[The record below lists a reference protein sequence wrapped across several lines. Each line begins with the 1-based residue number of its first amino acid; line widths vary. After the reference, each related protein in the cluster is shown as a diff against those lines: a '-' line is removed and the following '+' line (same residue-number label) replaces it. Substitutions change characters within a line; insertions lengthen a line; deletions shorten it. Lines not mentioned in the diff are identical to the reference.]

1 MNSDKIRLPG
11 VFMKAQC
18 LLGSQKGS
26 ALIIC
31 LLSLAVLSALGT
43 AALMVSTT
51 NQTIAGNYRKQSQA
65 FFVAEA
71 GLQKAIAEL
80 KNDMAWRGE
89 TTIDVEINGVVVV
102 VPASEGNMVIGN
114 ITAGYTVKIF
124 DTGKDATLP
133 GGHIR
138 LISEGAFQD
147 SRQTVESIVRFSPD
161 PDFKANSP
169 PSALVSSGKN
179 HAKGTHVINGYNNDG
194 VKDSDSM
201 VLTEQYLP
209 DVNQDAL
216 KTFADIIIEGDL
228 TDNPGPTDF
237 WKDPFNDPPERPY
250 IIHVTGDLNL
260 SGNVQVYGVIFVEG
274 EVSITGSA
282 RVVGV
287 VYAPNATQTIEIKGA
302 GSPDDQPVVG
312 QLISGTGGVQ
322 PAGNHGDVQYVKA
335 YVDAFNNFGGEKLN
349 IDEAPGSW
357 RQY

>member
-1 MNSDKIRLPG
+1 MNDYKTGHTG
-11 VFMKAQC
+11 VFMKNKS
-18 LLGSQKGS
+18 LLASQNGS

-80 KNDMAWRGE
+80 KNNMAWRGE
-89 TTIDVEINGVVVV
+89 DTTGVETGD
-102 VPASEGNMVIGN
+102 MVIRN
-114 ITAGYTVKIF
+114 ITAEYTVNIY
-124 DTGKDATLP
+124 DTSKDATLP

-138 LISEGAFQD
+138 LVSEGVFQD
-147 SRQTVESIVRFSPD
+147 SRQTVESIIRFSPD
-161 PDFKANSP
+161 PEFKANSP
-169 PSALVSSGKN
+169 PAAVVTSGKN
-179 HAKGTHVINGYNNDG
+179 HAKGTHVINGYDNDG
-194 VKDSDSM
+194 VIDTDDM
-201 VLTEQYLP
+201 VRTEQYLP

-260 SGNVQVYGVIFVEG
+260 SGNVHVYGVIFVEG
-274 EVSITGSA
+274 EVRITGSA

-287 VYAPNATQTIEIKGA
+287 VYAPNTAGITEIKGA

-312 QLISGTGGVQ
+312 QLICGPGGVQ
-322 PAGNHGDVQYVKA
+322 PAGNHGDIQLVQP
-335 YVDAFNNFGGEKLN
+335 YVDAFNKFGGEKLN
-349 IDEAPGSW
+349 VDEAPGSW
-357 RQY
+357 YQY